1 MKTLKNHLK
10 VVALFLSVLILL
22 QGCTVYK
29 SSSVSLEQ
37 AEQNQ
42 SKVKV
47 ITKNN
52 EKLKFMRIG
61 IENGNYYGIK
71 KKNGVIVNTPL
82 DQDFINIINEKNKT
96 LSTILTIAIPVVI
109 IGGILGI
116 MIADDLSDWGAN

>member
-10 VVALFLSVLILL
+10 VVTLFFSVLILL

-52 EKLKFMRIG
+52 EKLKFKSIG
-61 IENGNYYGIK
+61 IENGNYYGVKIS
-71 KKNGVIVNTPL
+71 NEGVIENIPL

-96 LSTILTIAIPVVI
+96 LSTIISIAIPVVI
-109 IGGILGI
+109 IAGLFGILYE
-116 MIADDLSDWGAN
+116 SSSY